1 MVMIKNF
8 IYLYEQKMYFLS
20 SQIFEGI
27 TEYVVNES
35 ASLNENTEN
44 QKGKI
49 FSGKVLAEFV

>member
-1 MVMIKNF
+1 MIKNF